1 MLTCGL
7 SLADGGGALLHGAGE
22 YVRQARASSAS
33 EIHAPGAA
41 VAELNCWLLQEH
53 WLPFGVKRKS
63 RQPEFEQ
70 AGNRAP
76 AQRATVG
83 LTSRTRYHLHCDAAA
98 KSGEH
103 RVVSTETNA
112 GWQGPGVVVLKGAV
126 FGCGGRLAIIRT
138 MQIRSL

>member
-1 MLTCGL
+1 MGEPCYTALASTC
-7 SLADGGGALLHGAGE
+7 DE
-22 YVRQARASSAS
+22 ARASSAP

-70 AGNRAP
+70 AGNMAP